1 MPLVSLPHLCML
13 DATPPEMI
21 RAAAA
26 AGFTGVGI
34 RLQPTMV
41 GEQQHPMLG
50 DSPMMR
56 DCLALLDQTGLNVL
70 DIETF
75 WLRPD
80 TDPRT
85 FAPAFESA
93 ARLGAHS
100 LQVASADDDFARTK
114 DNFAAVAEMA
124 GRLKLRAEFEYMAI
138 SKVTSLARALEVIGH
153 AGGTNVGILVDT
165 LHIARC
171 GTPIVELAALR
182 PDQVHVFQLC
192 DALRKAPETI
202 DAAFEEARFGR
213 LLPGDG
219 ELPLA
224 DCWAALPGAPHVS
237 VEVPL
242 ASVRHLP
249 FEDRAKTIMAGYR
262 RFCERIGRASE

>member
-50 DSPMMR
+50 DSPMMHE
-56 DCLALLDQTGLNVL
+56 CLTLLEQTGLKVL

-80 TDPRT
+80 TDPCT
-85 FAPAFESA
+85 FTPVFEAA
-93 ARLGAHS
+93 ARLGAQS
-100 LQVASADDDFARTK
+100 LQVASADEDFARTK
-114 DNFAAVAEMA
+114 DNFALIAEMA
-124 GRLKLRAEFEYMAI
+124 GALNLRAEFEYMAI
-138 SKVTSLARALEVIGH
+138 SKVTSLVRALEVISH
-153 AGGTNVGILVDT
+153 AGCSNVGILVDT

-171 GTPIVELAALR
+171 GTPITELSALR

-192 DALRKAPETI
+192 DAVQKAPETI
-202 DAAFEEARFGR
+202 EAAFEEARFGR
-213 LLPGDG
+213 LLPGEG

-224 DCWAALPGAPHVS
+224 DCWAALPGIPHVS

-249 FEDRAKTIMAGYR
+249 FEERAKTIMAGYR
-262 RFCERIGRASE
+262 RFCDPIDRASE